1 MKLRRR
7 ESGAET
13 ELTPGLVVG
22 RLAECGLQ
30 LQDGSV
36 SRRHAKL
43 ELRGSSWWVVD
54 LGSSNGT
61 FRNGERG
68 KEFELR
74 GGDLV
79 TFGAVAFEFVAAPE
93 SDAIGAGSSVPELG
107 ELDLGSEIELEDPSE
122 AMPAAAAAPAPA
134 AEDEPPS
141 RATLADQ
148 ERARIRQELK
158 QAKRSSGLGDLSQ
171 LSFPMQC
178 LVALLAIA
186 VVAGMVLGIRALS
199 GAIAPTA

>member
-79 TFGAVAFEFVAAPE
+79 TCGFGFSDLARGQTLDRGGRRRRWQAACYGGQRT
-93 SDAIGAGSSVPELG
+93 ACHGRLCAHHHAARVPA
-107 ELDLGSEIELEDPSE
+107 DPT
-122 AMPAAAAAPAPA
+122 P
-134 AEDEPPS
+134 
-141 RATLADQ
+141 
-148 ERARIRQELK
+148 
-158 QAKRSSGLGDLSQ
+158 
-171 LSFPMQC
+171 C
-178 LVALLAIA
+178 
-186 VVAGMVLGIRALS
+186 
-199 GAIAPTA
+199 